1 MTVGTTESPRGKERL
16 NRPQRRAQTRAAL
29 LEAAWTVF
37 LRRGYGGSSV
47 EEIAAE
53 AGYTR
58 GAFYYNFKSIGEL
71 FTELLQERVYSLYR
85 AMGERRLERSERPL
99 SLREAGQELADMQA
113 KPEARRL
120 FRLWLELLSEAG
132 RDRALRK
139 LAANFWRGNRALLT
153 DLIRRDYQA
162 RGTSPPVDVEK
173 LATATIA
180 LDIGLALQHYI
191 DPERVPLNLYP
202 DLFEALFGA

>member
-1 MTVGTTESPRGKERL
+1 MKAVTAQSPRSKTRL
-16 NRPQRRAQTRAAL
+16 SRPQRRARTRAAL

-37 LRRGYGGSSV
+37 LRRGYAGSSV

-58 GAFYYNFKSIGEL
+58 GAFYYNFKSTGEL
-71 FTELLQERVYSLYR
+71 FAELLQERVYSLYR
-85 AMGERRLERSERPL
+85 EMGERQMERSDQPI

-132 RDRALRK
+132 RDKALRK
-139 LAANFWRGNRALLT
+139 LAANFWSGNRALLT
-153 DLIRRDYQA
+153 ELIRRDYEA
-162 RGTSPPVDVEK
+162 RGASPPVEAEK

-191 DPERVPLNLYP
+191 DPDRAPLDLYP